1 MGMLCWELRSIDKL
15 RRSSMETG
23 LNLAMTQLTI
33 NNGFVPNAKD

>member
-1 MGMLCWELRSIDKL
+1 MMNLPQMC

-33 NNGFVPNAKD
+33 NNGYVPNAKD